1 MTPKRRGRPRKTTI
15 DKPKATTGRRG
26 RPPKNR
32 AAEIDSYIT
41 VKKAS
46 KRPRKKKIIAIIKKV
61 NISDKYD
68 WSFLLGK
75 KVQIKETPSWLP
87 SHLYYGSIMENG
99 YGSMD
104 MAFEKDELEFVN
116 KPKININ
123 DSN

>member
-1 MTPKRRGRPRKTTI
+1 MTHKRKGRPRKTTPA
-15 DKPKATTGRRG
+15 KPKTTTTGKRG
-26 RPPKNR
+26 RPAKNR

-46 KRPRKKKIIAIIKKV
+46 KRPKKKSIIAIIKKV

-75 KVQIKETPSWLP
+75 RVQIKETPSWLP
-87 SHLYYGSIMENG
+87 STLYYGSIMESG

-104 MAFEKDELEFVN
+104 MAFEKDELEF
-116 KPKININ
+116 INN
-123 DSN
+123 